1 MDGTENNVMK
11 RKINLFITIFL
22 TVLMLMLITGCGKPA
37 ERTAGKTETN
47 ANHLKIA
54 AAIFPA
60 YDWTR
65 NVLGENPAGA
75 QLTLLVD
82 NGVDLHSYQPSVDD
96 ILMIS
101 NADLFIYVGG
111 ESDQWVTDA
120 LKQAANPDIHILK
133 MIDVIGE
140 AAKMEESVEG
150 MQAEDEEE
158 DAALDEHIWLSLRNA
173 AVITDAIT
181 AELSVL
187 DLDNAETYS
196 KNAAAYREKLASLD
210 EKYKQT
216 VDSAKVKTILFGDRF
231 PFRYLIEDYG
241 LSYYAAF
248 AGCSAE
254 TEASFETISFLAQK
268 CDEMSLPA
276 VLTIDGSDGKIAET
290 IVKNTD
296 SKDLSILKLDS
307 MQSVTA
313 RDIQNGTSYLSI
325 MENNLTVMKKA
336 LGEEAN

>member
-11 RKINLFITIFL
+11 RKSNLFITIFL
-22 TVLMLMLITGCGKPA
+22 TVLVFMLITGCEKPA
-37 ERTAGKTETN
+37 ERTAGKTETD
-47 ANHLKIA
+47 ANHLKIV

-65 NVLGENPAGA
+65 NVLGENPTGA

-140 AAKMEESVEG
+140 AARMEESVEG

-173 AVITDAIT
+173 AVITDAIA
-181 AELSVL
+181 AELSAL
-187 DLDNAETYS
+187 DPDNAETYS
-196 KNAAAYREKLASLD
+196 KNAAVYREKLDYLD
-210 EKYKQT
+210 AKYQQT
-216 VDSAKVKTILFGDRF
+216 VASATVKPILSSD
-231 PFRYLIEDYG
+231 
-241 LSYYAAF
+241 
-248 AGCSAE
+248 
-254 TEASFETISFLAQK
+254 
-268 CDEMSLPA
+268 SLPP
-276 VLTIDGSDGKIAET
+276 
-290 IVKNTD
+290 
-296 SKDLSILKLDS
+296 
-307 MQSVTA
+307 
-313 RDIQNGTSYLSI
+313 R
-325 MENNLTVMKKA
+325 
-336 LGEEAN
+336 